1 MWERILNLVVKEFQQ
16 LRRDRNARFRLIV
29 PPLIQLF
36 IFGYA
41 ATFEVYHVSTAVL
54 DLDHSQESRELI
66 SHFAASG
73 RFQIVEI
80 AEDARA
86 DPHGRST
93 SRTRW
98 WRSSSRRASPS
109 NCARASRRQPRSSS
123 TARTPIRR

>member
-1 MWERILNLVVKEFQQ
+1 MWERILNLVVKEFEQ
-16 LRRDRNARFRLIV
+16 LRRDRNARFRLII

-73 RFQIVEI
+73 RFQIVE
-80 AEDARA
+80 
-86 DPHGRST
+86 
-93 SRTRW
+93 
-98 WRSSSRRASPS
+98 
-109 NCARASRRQPRSSS
+109 
-123 TARTPIRR
+123 TARTPADIGKAIDRSDAAVAIIIQAGFTEQLRKGASAPAQVIVDGTNSN